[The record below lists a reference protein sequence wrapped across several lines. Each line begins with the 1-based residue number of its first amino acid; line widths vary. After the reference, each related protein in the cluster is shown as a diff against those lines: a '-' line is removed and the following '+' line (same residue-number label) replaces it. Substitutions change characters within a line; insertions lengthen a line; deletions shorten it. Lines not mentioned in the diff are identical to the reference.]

1 MVLSPQVLL
10 KWHIPEVGIY
20 KRKSKILKLAF
31 SLVEVI
37 GFLVFFF
44 LVESVCIFFLFFQ
57 IEGVFY
63 FYFLGRKRIF
73 FLFSRSKACF
83 NSIFLVESVYS
94 FFFPG
99 QRRVL
104 FISSWSK
111 AYFLSFFLN
120 LTFFLGAFSYIPNL
134 YIWFVG
140 RGVLQN
146 NTLIVL
152 NYSCNNNKKK
162 KMER

>member
-1 MVLSPQVLL
+1 ML
-10 KWHIPEVGIY
+10 
-20 KRKSKILKLAF
+20 
-31 SLVEVI
+31 
-37 GFLVFFF
+37 FLWSRSWFPSFFF
-44 LVESVCIFFLFFQ
+44 LIESVCILYILPFFQ

-104 FISSWSK
+104 FLFSWSK

-162 KMER
+162 WKANSNRYRHNYNVII